1 MKKRIVL
8 TFLALIA
15 VSMTSTAF
23 SEQKFE
29 EDIHYFSI
37 FPTQPGGEGK
47 RVQITEFFLYT
58 CSHCYQLE
66 PHLETWLKQKPEN
79 VDFDRVP
86 AMFNRESIK
95 MQGKTYYALR
105 LMGVA
110 GQLHEKIF
118 NAVHDAGESLNTQED
133 MEAFLKQNGVDL
145 VAYRKAMKSFAVQTQ
160 ARRASVLADRYDL
173 RAVPSLVVDGKYRAT
188 GLSGDA
194 MMRLTDHLIEKVEA
208 ERGIASKK

>member
-15 VSMTSTAF
+15 VSMTGVAF

-37 FPTQPGGEGK
+37 FPAQPGGEGK

-58 CSHCYQLE
+58 CPHCYQLE
-66 PHLETWLKQKPEN
+66 PHLEAWLKQKPEN

-110 GQLHEKIF
+110 DQLHEKIF
-118 NAVHDAGESLNTQED
+118 NVIHDAGESLNTQED
-133 MEAFLKQNGVDL
+133 MEAFLNQNGVDL

-160 ARRASVLADRYDL
+160 ARRASVLGDRYDL

-194 MMRLTDHLIEKVEA
+194 MMRLTDRLIEKVEA